1 MTQQPTTGSVSS
13 LSGAVKMASGP
24 AKSSSRASILG
35 IYIHPVPK
43 ETFLTWI
50 FNSSYMHDNW
60 DTVQNTINYDNID
73 EQDGKDKDGAKIY
86 VGWGKHAMFA
96 DRNTAWNDEFSQG
109 CGREFR
115 SRDWW

>member
-1 MTQQPTTGSVSS
+1 MS
-13 LSGAVKMASGP
+13 
-24 AKSSSRASILG
+24 
-35 IYIHPVPK
+35 K
-43 ETFLTWI
+43 ETFLTWL

-60 DTVQNTINYDNID
+60 STVQNTINYDNID
-73 EQDGKDKDGAKIY
+73 EQDGRDKDGAKIY

-96 DRNTAWNDEFSQG
+96 DRNTNWNDLFSQG